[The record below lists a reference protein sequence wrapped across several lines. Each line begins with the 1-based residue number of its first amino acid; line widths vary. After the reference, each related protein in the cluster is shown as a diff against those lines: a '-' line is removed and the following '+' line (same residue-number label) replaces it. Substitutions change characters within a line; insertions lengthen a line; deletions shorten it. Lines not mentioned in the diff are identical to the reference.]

1 MVRRSFIYAWQFL
14 TAITGVF
21 VITFVVF
28 PGVSLHTGL
37 AFMSGIHDPALK
49 GAWTALIFII
59 LFNVFDTIGRW
70 LAG

>member
-1 MVRRSFIYAWQFL
+1 MVRRSFIYAWPFL

-28 PGVSLHTGL
+28 PGVSLRTGL
-37 AFMSGIHDPALK
+37 NFMSGIDNPALK
-49 GAWTALIFII
+49 GSWTALIFII
-59 LFNVFDTIGRW
+59 IFNVFDTVGRW